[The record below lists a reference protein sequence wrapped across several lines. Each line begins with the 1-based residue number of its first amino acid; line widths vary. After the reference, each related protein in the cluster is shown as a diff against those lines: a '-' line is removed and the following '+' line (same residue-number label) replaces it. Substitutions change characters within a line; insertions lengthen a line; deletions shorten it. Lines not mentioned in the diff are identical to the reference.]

1 MSNGT
6 NRPTTR
12 SIKVSNL
19 SNDGASDHLS
29 QYLAQV
35 PGIQNATAN
44 PGKGT
49 VVVTYDLM
57 ETGLPEI
64 EGALSNAGFPP
75 ADGLVSK
82 MVRGWQRYTEE
93 NERAHIK
100 HVPHC
105 CSKPPR

>member
-19 SNDGASDHLS
+19 SDDGASNQLS
-29 QYLAQV
+29 QHLTQV
-35 PGIQNATAN
+35 IGIQDVTTD
-44 PGKGT
+44 PGKGA

-57 ETGLPEI
+57 QTGLPEI
-64 EGALSNAGFPP
+64 EGALSKAGFPP
-75 ADGLVSK
+75 ANGLLSK

-93 NERAHIK
+93 NERAHMK